1 MYCSLSVVGH
11 TGLFT
16 FNILRSRA
24 LDYLYMEYK
33 RMSSV
38 VKSVLMNI
46 IHQRPQHQFVTI
58 KNCFV
63 SWKCDYEI
71 RITYTYV
78 VRKHYEENLKKI
90 HQNYHV
96 AYCSIMQYE

>member
-1 MYCSLSVVGH
+1 
-11 TGLFT
+11 
-16 FNILRSRA
+16 
-24 LDYLYMEYK
+24 
-33 RMSSV
+33 MSSV

-46 IHQRPQHQFVTI
+46 IHQRPQHQFETI